1 MKGTLFILLFLPTVL
16 IAQKHSSTFKGSIDL
31 NVNTKI
37 KVNKPYLTYSNYKN
51 SLTIKQDNIFS
62 DPKYVNFYNIENSL
76 LLESHN
82 NVFYQRPIFNARL
95 IDNQTLDFFVEL
107 TIEILRVIGTP
118 QISFCP

>member
-1 MKGTLFILLFLPTVL
+1 MRSSLFILLFLPALL
-16 IAQKHSSTFKGSIDL
+16 IGQKHSSTFKGTIDF

-51 SLTIKQDNIFS
+51 SLTIKQANIFS

-82 NVFYQRPIFNARL
+82 NIFYQRPIFNSRL

>member
-1 MKGTLFILLFLPTVL
+1 VKGTLFILLFLPTVL
-16 IAQKHSSTFKGSIDL
+16 ISQKHSSTFKAAIGL

-37 KVNKPYLTYSNYKN
+37 KINKPYFTYGNYQN
-51 SLTIKQDNIFS
+51 SVTIKQANIFS
-62 DPKYVNFYNIENSL
+62 EPKYFNFYNIENAL

-82 NVFYQRPIFNARL
+82 NIFYQRPIFNSRL

>member
-1 MKGTLFILLFLPTVL
+1 VRSSLFILLFLPALL
-16 IAQKHSSTFKGSIDL
+16 IGQKHSSTFKGTIDF

-51 SLTIKQDNIFS
+51 SLTIKQANIFS
-62 DPKYVNFYNIENSL
+62 YPKYVNFYNIENSL

-82 NVFYQRPIFNARL
+82 NIFYQRPIFNSRV

-107 TIEILRVIGTP
+107 TIETLRVIGTP